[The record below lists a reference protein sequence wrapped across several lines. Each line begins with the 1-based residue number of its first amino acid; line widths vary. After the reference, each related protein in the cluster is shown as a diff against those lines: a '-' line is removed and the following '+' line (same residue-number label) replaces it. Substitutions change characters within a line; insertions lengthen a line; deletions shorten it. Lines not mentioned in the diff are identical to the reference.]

1 MGSGFGFRQ
10 SWLRRETLAIPEH
23 LIIAN
28 ILPSTALQRS
38 LPPRLRTLKRC
49 PVLWGAGRS
58 FGVAGFIPQPQASQS
73 PKKRHRSG
81 CFGVDGGRSARA
93 VRRQLRAYV
102 LVRVAGGS
110 RWDSAAGENARADP
124 ERFAISGFNRL

>member
-1 MGSGFGFRQ
+1 MVAFIVFSSSAIYFLRRRGCLVMGSGFGFRQ

-49 PVLWGAGRS
+49 PVLWAAGRS
-58 FGVAGFIPQPQASQS
+58 FGVAGFIAASS
-73 PKKRHRSG
+73 RKFMR
-81 CFGVDGGRSARA
+81 FGLEIPG
-93 VRRQLRAYV
+93 
-102 LVRVAGGS
+102 
-110 RWDSAAGENARADP
+110 
-124 ERFAISGFNRL
+124 

>member
-28 ILPSTALQRS
+28 IWPSTALQRS
-38 LPPRLRTLKRC
+38 LPPGLRTLKRC

-58 FGVAGFIPQPQASQS
+58 FGVAGFIAASS
-73 PKKRHRSG
+73 RKFMRFGLEIPG
-81 CFGVDGGRSARA
+81 CWMACA
-93 VRRQLRAYV
+93 VGAVV
-102 LVRVAGGS
+102 LVVAQVGC
-110 RWDSAAGENARADP
+110 
-124 ERFAISGFNRL
+124 IS

>member
-49 PVLWGAGRS
+49 PALWGAGRS
-58 FGVAGFIPQPQASQS
+58 FGVAGFIAASS
-73 PKKRHRSG
+73 RKFMRFGLEIPGGWMPWSLGKLRSSTAQ
-81 CFGVDGGRSARA
+81 VAWVA
-93 VRRQLRAYV
+93 ALVV
-102 LVRVAGGS
+102 LTTCVLS
-110 RWDSAAGENARADP
+110 RGWT
-124 ERFAISGFNRL
+124 

>member
-58 FGVAGFIPQPQASQS
+58 FGVAGFIAASS
-73 PKKRHRSG
+73 RKFMR
-81 CFGVDGGRSARA
+81 FGLDGGRSARA

-124 ERFAISGFNRL
+124 ERIAISGFDRL